1 MADNNHEHGYGDDAL
16 VSGSRSSQDDNE
28 KASGD
33 LEVAPSSSRGF
44 KGKANP
50 FGDETNADVKY
61 RTMAW
66 W

>member
-1 MADNNHEHGYGDDAL
+1 MANNNHEHGFGDGL
-16 VSGSRSSQDDNE
+16 VSGNRSSQDHNE
-28 KASGD
+28 KAGGD
-33 LEVAPSSSRGF
+33 LEVAPSRSRGSM
-44 KGKANP
+44 GKKDP